1 MFGQV
6 ELLVAAIKLTVLP
19 DIYVDERADDIEY
32 VHLLFDKHQIIFA
45 ECAPTES
52 LFPGPEA
59 MKALPKEALEEM
71 QALFPQLV
79 DPMNESQSA
88 RLIPIGTRQNQLIA
102 WHLKNTN
109 SILSTGAAYSARQ
122 PMSER

>member
-1 MFGQV
+1 MFGQDKV
-6 ELLVAAIKLTVLP
+6 LDAAIKLTVLP
-19 DIYVDERADDIEY
+19 DVYVDEGADDIEY
-32 VHLLFDKHQIIFA
+32 VHLLFDKHPIIFA

-59 MKALPKEALEEM
+59 MKVLPKDALEEM

-102 WHLKNTN
+102 RHLKNTKP
-109 SILSTGAAYSARQ
+109 ILSTGAAYSARQ